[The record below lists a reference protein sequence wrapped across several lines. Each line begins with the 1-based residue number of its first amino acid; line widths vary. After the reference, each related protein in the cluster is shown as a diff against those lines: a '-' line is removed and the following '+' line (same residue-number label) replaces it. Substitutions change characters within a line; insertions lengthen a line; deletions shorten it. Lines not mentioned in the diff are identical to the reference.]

1 MDKIVTEIQQGLR
14 DGDAQFVKE
23 KTEQALIQGVQP
35 KNIIQ
40 QGLLPVMKSIGKK
53 FRVGEIFIPDV
64 LMSSRAMHASLY
76 VLNPILSKH
85 NKASKG
91 LIVIGTVAG
100 DLHDIGKNM
109 VSMVLRGA
117 GYRVVDLGID
127 VPTID
132 FIAAVQ
138 RYQPDILGMSALLT
152 TTIGE
157 MDKVIMELK
166 EKGLKN
172 KVKVLIGGGP
182 VTPEFAIAIEADGYA
197 YDAFSTIDVVDGLI
211 VENGNFFTAT

>member
-1 MDKIVTEIQQGLR
+1 MDKIITEIQQGLK

-23 KTEQALIQGVQP
+23 KTEQALIQGIQP
-35 KNIIQ
+35 KKIIQ

-53 FRVGEIFIPDV
+53 FRLGEIFIPDV

-76 VLNPILSKH
+76 VLNPILSKT

-132 FIAAVQ
+132 FITAVEK
-138 RYQPDILGMSALLT
+138 YEPDILGMSALLT

-157 MDKVIMELK
+157 MDKVVVSLK
-166 EKGLKN
+166 ENDLRN
-172 KVKVLIGGGP
+172 NVKVLVGGGP
-182 VTPEFAIAIEADGYA
+182 VTLEFAMAIEADGYA
-197 YDAFSTIDVVDGLI
+197 HDAFSTIDVVDDLI
-211 VENGNFFTAT
+211 VGKENFFTVI